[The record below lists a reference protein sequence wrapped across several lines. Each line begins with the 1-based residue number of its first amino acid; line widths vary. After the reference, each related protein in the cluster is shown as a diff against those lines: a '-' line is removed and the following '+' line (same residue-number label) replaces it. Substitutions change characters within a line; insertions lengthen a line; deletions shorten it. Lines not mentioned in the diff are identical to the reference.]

1 MKSLIIAVGLCCMI
15 VTGCSAMTID
25 CPAYIEGLYEEVDI
39 IEKFKGDIQSGTV
52 KSIHSK

>member
-25 CPAYIEGLYEEVDI
+25 CPAYIEGLYEEADI